1 MHFAI
6 DETGHE
12 PTTIVVELQGCD
24 EIRAQLIVGHSASVD
39 PPKTQGL
46 VGAAASYAELLGDV
60 KHGA

>member
-6 DETGHE
+6 DETSNK

-24 EIRAQLIVGHSASVD
+24 EIRAQLIVGHCASVD

-46 VGAAASYAELLGDV
+46 VGAATGYAELLGDI